1 MMWITTQGLGLWR
14 LDITNNN
21 FSRISASLS
30 PDMDGVSL
38 ENNHLAVGL
47 TGIGGSVPGINVLN
61 TNTLQWD
68 HGDLLPGLPS
78 SFILDLS
85 LIHI

>member
-1 MMWITTQGLGLWR
+1 
-14 LDITNNN
+14 
-21 FSRISASLS
+21 
-30 PDMDGVSL
+30 MDGVSL

-78 SFILDLS
+78 SFILDE
-85 LIHI
+85 